1 MAALTST
8 QSGNFNS
15 SSTWGGTTPADG
27 DTFTISAGHEVT
39 VNSDIRTTTGY
50 GDITVSGHLKF
61 ATNGKMRL
69 NGRITVKGYNTAAY
83 NISGGAWFTSGNSAT
98 AGLFS
103 SSGNNMILEV
113 RGSNS
118 DQHGIWVENERFAS
132 MKLEA
137 DYKRLNITTS
147 AKLNINDDYIS
158 VSSASN
164 FAVGDWIAIFRD
176 GNQDNRVK
184 GDEGFW
190 VHDVDT
196 SNNRLYYR
204 QFVSP
209 TSEITAVSG
218 TTVTVK
224 NAKVFRKG
232 YKLICGTGSSR
243 KVATINE
250 IDYRDHKLT
259 MTVSFASANVGQ
271 TLYQTGAE
279 RDHESG
285 DRIERCATTLTTAI
299 TTVDS
304 TNQITVGNASD
315 IAVGDTIIID
325 ANNNDTNWDY
335 DTEYNVTA
343 KSGNTLTL
351 DDQVR
356 HKHFSGSLIQ
366 ILTRHFTI
374 KGVDN
379 NSDTRPFMYVEY
391 WTDFNN
397 CHTRQVSL
405 KNIRF
410 TQWGG
415 NTNSTY
421 YRGIMWAG
429 YNSEYRDNESSDN
442 RYGYQSKVQGIVI
455 DNCNNKTSY
464 TGLTTRHPH
473 GLVVRNNCVYNIGS
487 YNYWNWSSQHNLKWY
502 NNYATRSNY
511 TTFYNDGM
519 YEPSNEWAYNYYTR
533 SDDYGTLWHHN
544 RECSNSVRHH
554 ILLNHENRFFYQYY
568 AGNGSIYER
577 WYCDG
582 FRADIPYNGVGSG
595 EIKWIDSYFKN
606 RWVKDVFTDEAGE
619 VWANDYSVWGGD
631 DGRAQYHRTT
641 GKSMFQQSYEHNFE
655 YDLTAQAWGAQWRYQ
670 NTELGDDWLVVGTE
684 SSYLWFG
691 DQIYVPAGTTV
702 RISCKLKTPS
712 DGSFS
717 YPFMFA
723 RPHYGGYN
731 QGRYISN
738 YNNQTTTKSS
748 SSAENPLTGFIE
760 QVYWDS
766 SGRGTHQTKQLTVA
780 AQNKGYFLVYGVAGA
795 SSNGRQEK
803 FYFED
808 PVLFFDKVS
817 AIPTRGNASQKNPKK
832 GSSFTPSNKKR
843 IGGTR
848 L

>member
-1 MAALTST
+1 MAALSST
-8 QSGNFNS
+8 QSGNFS
-15 SSTWGGTTPADG
+15 SASTWGGTAPSDG
-27 DTFTISAGHEVT
+27 DTFTINRGHEVV
-39 VNSDIRTTTGY
+39 VNSDLRPTNGY
-50 GDITVSGHLKF
+50 GDIQVYGHLKF
-61 ATNGKMRL
+61 ETNGKFRL
-69 NGRITVKGYNTAAY
+69 NGRITVRGYNTAAW
-83 NISGGAWFTSGNSAT
+83 NVSGGAWFTKGNSAT

-103 SSGNNMILEV
+103 SSGNNMLLEV
-113 RGSNS
+113 RGTND

-137 DYKRLNITTS
+137 DYKRLNITTT
-147 AKLNINDDYIS
+147 AKVNIDDAYIT

-164 FAVGDWIAIFRD
+164 FAAEDWIAIFRD
-176 GNQDNRVK
+176 GNQDNRVT

-190 VHDVDT
+190 IHDVDT
-196 SNNRLYYR
+196 TNNRIYIR
-204 QFVSP
+204 QFVAPKSD
-209 TSEITAVSG
+209 ITKVSG
-218 TTVTVK
+218 STVYVE

-243 KVATINE
+243 KVATVNE
-250 IDYRDHKLT
+250 IDYKSHKLT
-259 MTVSFASANVGQ
+259 MSVSFASANVGQ

-279 RDHESG
+279 KEHESG
-285 DRIERCATTLTTAI
+285 DRIERCATTLTTAV

-304 TNQITVGNASD
+304 SNQITVGNASD
-315 IAVGDTIIID
+315 ISVGDTIIID

-356 HKHFSGSLIQ
+356 HKHFKGSLVN
-366 ILTRHFTI
+366 ILTRHFTV

-379 NSDTRPFMYVEY
+379 NSNTRPFMYIEY
-391 WTDFNN
+391 WTDYSN
-397 CHTRQVSL
+397 CRTRHISL
-405 KNIRF
+405 KNLRF

-415 NTNSTY
+415 NTKSTY
-421 YRGIMWAG
+421 YRGVMFAG
-429 YNSEYRDNESSDN
+429 YNSAYEDGSSDN
-442 RYGYQSKVQGIVI
+442 RNQFQSKVQGIVI

-511 TTFYNDGM
+511 TTFYGDGM
-519 YEPSNEWAYNYYTR
+519 YEPYSEWAYNYYTR

-544 RECSNSVRHH
+544 REGSNKVRHH
-554 ILLNHENRFFYQYY
+554 ILLNHEQRFFYQYY
-568 AGNGSIYER
+568 AGNGAVYER

-595 EIKWIDSYFKN
+595 EINWLDSYFKN
-606 RWVKDVFTDEAGE
+606 RWVKDVFTGKSGE
-619 VWANDYSVWGGD
+619 VWANDYSVYGGD
-631 DGRAQYHRTT
+631 DGRAQYTRTT
-641 GKSMFQQSYEHNFE
+641 GKYMFQQSYEHNFE

-670 NTELGDDWLVVGTE
+670 NNELGNDWVVVGTE

-691 DQIYVPAGTTV
+691 EKVYVPAGTTV
-702 RISCKLKTPS
+702 RISAKLKSPK
-712 DGSFS
+712 DGSYS

-723 RPHYGGYN
+723 RPHYGGYH
-731 QGRYISN
+731 QGRWHTN
-738 YNNQTTTKSS
+738 YTGQTSTVNSTDAK
-748 SSAENPLTGFIE
+748 NPLAGFI
-760 QVYWDS
+760 QINYFDS
-766 SGRGTHQTKQLTVA
+766 GSRGIHQTKQMTIA
-780 AQNKGYFLVYGVAGA
+780 AQDKGYFLVYGIAGA
-795 SSNGRQEK
+795 SSNGRQEL

-808 PVLFFDKVS
+808 PEVYFDKSS
-817 AIPTRGNASQKNPKK
+817 AIPTIGRASKNKVEK
-832 GSSFTPSNKKR
+832 RTSFTPSSKKR

>member
-1 MAALTST
+1 MAALTSS

-15 SSTWGGTTPADG
+15 SSTWGGTTPGDG
-27 DTFTISAGHEVT
+27 DTFTISAGHEVV
-39 VNSDIRTTTGY
+39 VNSDIRTTNGY
-50 GDITVSGHLKF
+50 GDITVRGHLKF
-61 ATNGKMRL
+61 ETNGKMRL

-83 NISGGAWFTSGNSAT
+83 NISGGAWFTEGDSAT

-113 RGSNS
+113 RGTNS

-137 DYKRLNITTS
+137 DYKRLNTTTS
-147 AKLNINDDYIS
+147 AKLNVNDAYIS
-158 VSSASN
+158 VTSASN
-164 FAVGDWIAIFRD
+164 FAAEDWISIFRD
-176 GNQDNRVK
+176 GNQDNRVT

-196 SNNRLYYR
+196 VNNRIYIR

-209 TSEITAVSG
+209 TSEVTAVSG
-218 TTVTVK
+218 STLTVE

-243 KVATINE
+243 KVATIDD
-250 IDYRDHKLT
+250 IDYSSNQLT
-259 MTVSFASANVGQ
+259 MSSAFSSSNVGQ

-279 RDHESG
+279 KDHESG
-285 DRIERCATTLTTAI
+285 DRIERCSTTLTTAV
-299 TTVDS
+299 TTVNS
-304 TNQITVGNASD
+304 SNQITVGNASD
-315 IAVGDTIIID
+315 ISVGDTIIID
-325 ANNNDTNWDY
+325 ANNDDTNWDY
-335 DTEYNVTA
+335 NTEYNVTA

-356 HKHFSGSLIQ
+356 HKHFKGSLVY
-366 ILTRHFTI
+366 ILSRNFTI

-379 NSDTRPFMYVEY
+379 NSDTRPFLYIEY
-391 WTDFNN
+391 WTDYNN
-397 CHTRQVSL
+397 ARTRHICL
-405 KNIRF
+405 KNVRL

-421 YRGIMWAG
+421 YRGTMIAG
-429 YNSEYRDNESSDN
+429 YNSAYEDGSSDN
-442 RYGYQSKVQGIVI
+442 RNQYQSKIQGIVI
-455 DNCNNKTSY
+455 DNCNYKTSY

-519 YEPSNEWAYNYYTR
+519 YEPYNEWAYNYYTR

-544 RECSNSVRHH
+544 REGSNKVRHH
-554 ILLNHENRFFYQYY
+554 IMLNHEQRFFYAYY
-568 AGNGSIYER
+568 NGYGSVYER

-595 EIKWIDSYFKN
+595 EIVWLDSYFKN
-606 RWVKDVFTDEAGE
+606 RWVKDIFTGRQGD
-619 VWANDYSVWGGD
+619 VWANDYSVYGGD
-631 DGRAQYHRTT
+631 DGRARWDRTS
-641 GKSMFQQSYEHNFE
+641 GKYMHQKSYEHNFE
-655 YDLTAQAWGAQWRYQ
+655 YDLTAEAWGAQWRYQ
-670 NTELGDDWLVVGTE
+670 NNKLGNEWVVVGTE

-691 DQIYVPAGTTV
+691 DQIYVPADTTV

-723 RPHYGGYN
+723 RPHYGGYHR
-731 QGRYISN
+731 GRWHSN
-738 YNNQTTTKSS
+738 YTNQTSTVNSTNAK
-748 SSAENPLTGFIE
+748 NPLAGFSE
-760 QVYWDS
+760 TVYWDS
-766 SGRGTHQTKQLTVA
+766 NGRGTHQTKQLTIA
-780 AQNKGYFLVYGVAGA
+780 AQDKGYFLIYGVAGA
-795 SSNGRQEK
+795 SSNGRQEL

-808 PVLFFDKVS
+808 PEVFFDKKA
-817 AIPTRGNASQKNPKK
+817 AIQTRGTISRQKVKK
-832 GSSFTPSNKKR
+832 RTSFTPSNKKR